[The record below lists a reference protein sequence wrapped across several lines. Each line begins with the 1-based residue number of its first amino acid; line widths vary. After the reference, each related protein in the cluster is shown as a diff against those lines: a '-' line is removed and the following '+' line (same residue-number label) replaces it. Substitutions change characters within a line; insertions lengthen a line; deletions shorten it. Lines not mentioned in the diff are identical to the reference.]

1 MEAGGYIYILTPHR
15 RTGMDGSQD
24 RTEWHHLNSAY
35 WDLTLDHILGRLELL
50 TFEEVSNQGK
60 QINSA

>member
-1 MEAGGYIYILTPHR
+1 
-15 RTGMDGSQD
+15 MDGSQD